1 MDVVDSFYE
10 LIERGRKGENSSL
23 PIGLPKLEGYIEGLS
38 QGSHILIGAGSGVG
52 KTTLLLYSFIYKPIM
67 AQDTE
72 KDVRYLMFNLEMGE
86 EQILAKLLSIYIYEH
101 YGVSISFKEM
111 FSRGRD
117 TILCDENYYLIQECR
132 PILEMFRD
140 RITFAPGPL
149 NAEYFDKKVMEW
161 LKQYGQFNGNDYILN
176 NPKQILNVV
185 IDHMSLIRP
194 SNGRSKKDEMDLISN
209 HGVSFRNK
217 CKITNI
223 FLMQL
228 NRNQYGNERLKN
240 ENLREPDESDLKDS
254 GTMMEDCHIA
264 LLMFSP
270 VKAKLGTHRGY
281 DIAELAGN
289 YRSVKCVKNRFGT
302 ADIAVGLG
310 FYGNIGVFKELPKSS
325 EIVDYDKYKT
335 PDWCLIDESLE
346 TVEDSDKVNLTIV
359 L

>member
-1 MDVVDSFYE
+1 MNVVDSFYD
-10 LIERGRKGENSSL
+10 LVERGRSGENSSL

-67 AQDTE
+67 AQDPE
-72 KDVRYLMFNLEMGE
+72 KDVHFLMFNLEMGE

-101 YGVSISFKEM
+101 YGVEISFKEI

-117 TILCDENYYLIQECR
+117 TILSDENYYLIKECR
-132 PILEMFRD
+132 PILEMFQE
-140 RITFAPGPL
+140 RITFVPGPL
-149 NAEYFDKKVMEW
+149 NAETFDKAVMDY
-161 LKQYGQFNGNDYILN
+161 LKNYGTFNGNTYTPN
-176 NPKQILNVV
+176 NPKQILGVV
-185 IDHMSLIRP
+185 VDHLSLVRA
-194 SNGRSKKDEMDLISN
+194 SNGRSKKEEMDLISN

-217 CKITNI
+217 CRILTLI

-240 ENLREPDESDLKDS
+240 ESLREPDESDLKDS

-281 DIAELAGN
+281 DISELGGN

-310 FYGNIGVFKELPKSS
+310 FYGNIGIFKELPKAS
-325 EIVDYDKYKT
+325 EITDYEKYKR

-346 TVEDSDKVNLTIV
+346 VKESDNVNLTIV

>member
-38 QGSHILIGAGSGVG
+38 QGSHILIGAGSGTG
-52 KTTLLLYSFIYKPIM
+52 KTTFLLYSFIYKPIM
-67 AQDTE
+67 EMDKE
-72 KDVRYLMFNLEMGE
+72 KDVHYLMFNLEMGE
-86 EQILAKLLSIYIYEH
+86 EQILAKLLSIYIYEK
-101 YGVSISFKEM
+101 YGVAISFKEM

-117 TILCDENYYLIQECR
+117 TVLSDENYYLIQECR
-132 PILEMFRD
+132 PILELFRD
-140 RITFAPGPL
+140 RITFIPDPL
-149 NAEYFDKKVMEW
+149 NAEAFDKRVIEW
-161 LKQYGQFNGNDYILN
+161 LKRFGKFDGNTYALY
-176 NPKQILNVV
+176 NPKQILSVV

-194 SNGRSKKDEMDLISN
+194 INGRSKKDEMDLISN

-217 CKITNI
+217 CKVTNI

-228 NRNQYGNERLKN
+228 NRNQYGSERLKN

-270 VKAKLGTHRGY
+270 VKAKLGSHRGY
-281 DIAELAGN
+281 DISELGGN

-310 FYGNIGVFKELPKSS
+310 FYGNIGVFKELPKAS
-325 EIVDYDKYKT
+325 EITSYDKYKH
-335 PDWCLIDESLE
+335 PDWCLIDEPVVS
-346 TVEDSDKVNLTIV
+346 EDDDKVNLTIV